1 MVLLGLRTLTDTVAV
16 SQKWLE
22 NMTEFLPVWQILLK
36 RMAMYGTYIGF
47 TLFPRLQ
54 TCQLTCFC
62 MSYITRE
69 GKFTCNKHALQKQSS
84 AVYETEQQD

>member
-36 RMAMYGTYIGF
+36 RMAMYGT
-47 TLFPRLQ
+47 
-54 TCQLTCFC
+54 
-62 MSYITRE
+62 
-69 GKFTCNKHALQKQSS
+69 
-84 AVYETEQQD
+84 